1 MTQRKRSWCSQLR
14 RERKRGNVKKYTKK
28 RKCYQELEER
38 SGRYFFKRR
47 IVNSQEPLQ
56 KRKQRGE

>member
-1 MTQRKRSWCSQLR
+1 MFT
-14 RERKRGNVKKYTKK
+14 VKK
-28 RKCYQELEER
+28 RKEKRKCKKIYKEEKVL
-38 SGRYFFKRR
+38 SGVRREKYFFKRR